1 MLMEKKK
8 IESVKQLPVMPLT
21 IEDMTWNKT
30 GTWRLL
36 TPEAQDKTPP
46 CRAACPIG
54 QPIAELIQAV
64 RARNWNLA
72 LERLLEAN
80 PLPGVTGRLCYHP
93 CQAKCLRNDLDRP
106 VSVQELEKAVAD
118 LGKTP
123 KVAKDASAGRK
134 VAVCGAGPAGLT
146 ASYHLALQGCQV
158 TVFDPDGPPGG
169 FLKDVRP
176 EKLPPEVLEREISRL
191 ASISGVQFRMKA
203 ASLDADQYDL
213 TIVDRTAYKPGSEE
227 ARAVEALMSGGG
239 HRLDI
244 EIQKGFSG
252 FKAVQVAHAVALG
265 RRIASEACRHLNLN
279 FDEINQSLGRVATK
293 EDMKFY
299 RLPDKI
305 SADFLARAEDTGDEE
320 AVLEAGRCLSCG
332 TCNLCQ
338 SCVLACPDAC
348 CRLDEEEG
356 KIVIDLYHCKGC
368 GICAYECPRGVLGM
382 EDLP

>member
-1 MLMEKKK
+1 MEKKK

-36 TPEAQDKTPP
+36 TPGAQDKTPP

-54 QPIAELIQAV
+54 QPIAEFIQAV

-93 CQAKCLRNDLDRP
+93 CQAKCLRKDLDRP
-106 VSVQELEKAVAD
+106 VSVQELEKAVAE

-123 KVAKDASAGRK
+123 KVPKDAPAGRK

-158 TVFDPDGPPGG
+158 AVFDSGGHPGG
-169 FLKDVRP
+169 FLKDARP
-176 EKLPPEVLEREISRL
+176 EKLPPEVLELEISRL
-191 ASISGVQFRMKA
+191 AAISGVQFRMKA
-203 ASLDADQYDL
+203 GSLDADQYDL
-213 TIVDRTAYKPGSEE
+213 TIVDRTAYQPGSEE
-227 ARAVEALMSGGG
+227 ARAVDRLMSGGG

-244 EIQKGFSG
+244 ETQKGSSG
-252 FKAVQVAHAVALG
+252 FKAVHVAHAVALG
-265 RRIASEACRHLNLN
+265 RRIASEARQLLNL
-279 FDEINQSLGRVATK
+279 DLGEINVSTGQVVTT
-293 EDMKFY
+293 EDIKFH

-305 SADFLARAEDTGDEE
+305 SADLLAQAGDTADEE
-320 AVLEAGRCLSCG
+320 AVLEAGRCLSWG

-348 CRLDEEEG
+348 CQLDEGQG

-368 GICAYECPRGVLGM
+368 GICAYECPRGVLVM
-382 EDLP
+382 EDLA